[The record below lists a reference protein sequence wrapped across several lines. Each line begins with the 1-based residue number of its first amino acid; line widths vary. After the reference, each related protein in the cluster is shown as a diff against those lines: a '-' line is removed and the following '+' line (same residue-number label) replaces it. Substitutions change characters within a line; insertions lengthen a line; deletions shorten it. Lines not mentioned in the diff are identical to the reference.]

1 MTTTA
6 TQSALRLA
14 DSEGG
19 LVRVY
24 CNTDATEE
32 ELGDAIA
39 ELEAT
44 HVILWDQG
52 PEVDAGGGGL
62 LRGVPSPRLTEEV
75 STE

>member
-6 TQSALRLA
+6 TQPALRLA
-14 DSEGG
+14 DSEDG

-24 CNTDATEE
+24 RNTYATEG

-52 PEVDAGGGGL
+52 PA
-62 LRGVPSPRLTEEV
+62 RG
-75 STE
+75 

>member
-6 TQSALRLA
+6 TQPALRLA
-14 DSEGG
+14 DSEDG

-24 CNTDATEE
+24 RNTHATEG

-44 HVILWDQG
+44 HAILWDQG
-52 PEVDAGGGGL
+52 PEVDADGGVYYEA
-62 LRGVPSPRLTEEV
+62 LRRLV
-75 STE
+75 